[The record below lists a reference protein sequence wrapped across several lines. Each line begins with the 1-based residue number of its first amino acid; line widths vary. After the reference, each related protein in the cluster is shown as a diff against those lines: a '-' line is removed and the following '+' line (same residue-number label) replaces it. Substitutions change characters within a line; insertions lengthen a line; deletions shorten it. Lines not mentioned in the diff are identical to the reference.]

1 MKNCAGSNVLAIQGM
16 NCVVIGTDNAVD
28 GSLFRVAAVRG
39 RLYCGIE
46 GPESHVKAVRK
57 EMAIR
62 VQRISGQVTPEVY
75 TMILSRFL
83 QVSPVPYQVDCIV
96 AGLQPVTRR
105 PYIATV
111 DMLGI
116 TNYIDDF
123 VAVGKL
129 RPQLHVN
136 CEALYKR
143 DMSVDDV
150 LETMGNTLFGN
161 TNPDVVK
168 EALIFII
175 RPSLN
180 LQDTGTTA
188 NLEN

>member
-1 MKNCAGSNVLAIQGM
+1 MENSAGGNVLAIQGM
-16 NCVVIGTDNAVD
+16 NCVLIGTDNAAN
-28 GSLFRVAAVRG
+28 GNLFRVPVHG

-46 GPESHVKAVRK
+46 GPESHVSAVRK
-57 EMAIR
+57 QMTIR
-62 VQRISGQVTPEVY
+62 VQQISRQMTPEEY
-75 TMILSRFL
+75 TLNLSRFL
-83 QVSPVPYQVDCIV
+83 QVSPVPYHVDCIV

-143 DMSVDDV
+143 NMKVDDV
-150 LETMGNTLFGN
+150 LETMGNTFFTN
-161 TNPDVVK
+161 TDPDVVK
-168 EALIFII
+168 EALVFII
-175 RPSLN
+175 RPCLTSN
-180 LQDTGTTA
+180 
-188 NLEN
+188 